1 VFRSLDSDVKAL
13 LYKEICVMTVVMLM
27 LLRDFLPCVLIL
39 INVCCN
45 CCHGSINKGVKG
57 FWVLRDI
64 FMTLCVFITLDFP
77 SFLTGNLLVQN
88 IIVIIAM

>member
-1 VFRSLDSDVKAL
+1 MCVVTVAMIVL
-13 LYKEICVMTVVMLM
+13 LRV
-27 LLRDFLPCVLIL
+27 LRDFLPYVSIF

-45 CCHGSINKGVKG
+45 CCHGSVAKGVKG
-57 FWVLRDI
+57 FWVLLDI

-77 SFLTGNLLVQN
+77 SYLTGNLLVQY